1 MDPKSAIGHSQKSL
15 CAEARQ
21 LLVRQVLHRN
31 LCKNYLPPNH
41 PLRLVACVPRA
52 VADQPLADWNLRQ
65 ANILHHGPDDRH
77 TTGFRR
83 EDINLIGALPHI
95 AKQAFNRIGAANVA
109 MHDGWKG
116 IKGQHMLFIFE

>member
-52 VADQPLADWNLRQ
+52 VALQPLADGNLRQ

-83 EDINLIGALPHI
+83 EDVNLIGGCRTLLNKLSIALVL
-95 AKQAFNRIGAANVA
+95 R
-109 MHDGWKG
+109 M
-116 IKGQHMLFIFE
+116 